1 MDESSLLLRQIPHSI
16 EAEQSVLGAML
27 IDARCIPD
35 VVEALT
41 GEDFYLKANREI
53 YETIYTM
60 FNFSATID
68 PVTVLDQMKLTG
80 VYDENTSRSYL
91 LQLMEITPT
100 AANVK
105 EYIRIVKDKALLRRI
120 AETAGELTTLVQEGG
135 ETAQA
140 VLDLAEQRVYAIRQG
155 RSAQGLEPLSKIL
168 VDVFD
173 QLQELSMS
181 GSEVPGMATGFG
193 DLDRTLTGFHGSELI
208 LLAARPGMGKTSFAL
223 NVLLHAGKF
232 SGKSVVFFSLE
243 MSREQLATRLISSE
257 AFLDNKKLMTGKLSP
272 DDWDK
277 VTLASTA
284 LAHTKIY
291 IDDNP
296 SLSVADMNAKCRRIE
311 DLGMVVIDYLQ
322 LMQSSG
328 STTRYAGE
336 NRQQV
341 VADISRALEI
351 MATSP
356 FSACPS
362 SPVPTRAAR
371 ISAPCSRTSGSPA
384 PLSRTPTW
392 SCSSTETT
400 TITRTVTSATRPS
413 ASSPRT
419 AGGRPPPSP
428 SSGCRNSLPSP
439 LWSVIMKNPIDLA
452 AQAAA
457 FADKYN
463 MLPQGSTVLC
473 ALSGGAD
480 SMALLSVLEALAKPR
495 SLTLHAAHFNHQLRG
510 EESQRDEDFVV
521 QWCQKRGIPLVVGR
535 GDVAQE
541 AQEQGK
547 GVEETARAMRYG
559 FLTATAQEL
568 GADKIATAHNADD
581 NAETL
586 LLHLARGTGLDGLT
600 GIPPVRGILIRP
612 LLATPRID
620 IAVYLAQ
627 EEIPHVEDSSNQD
640 TVYARNRLRQEV
652 MPVLRDLN
660 PAFVSTLAANL
671 VHLREDRD
679 LLHAMAEKAT
689 KTAVVSEGRVSLSA
703 RTLAALPHPVA
714 VRAVKQLLA
723 KVDRFQISSV
733 HLEQI
738 LSLAA
743 GPSPSATLNLPD
755 DLFVWREYDQ
765 LVLCPSSAMPLAFS
779 LRLLTGPGTF
789 ALDNGWKIEI
799 TETICPDLPAQ
810 EEYEWDIAQ
819 NTVTF
824 PLVLRSRQAGD
835 QLRLPGRRTKTLK
848 KWYIDEKIPRQ
859 NRQSLPVLADESG
872 LLAAAGLG
880 PNYPRLAQ
888 PGQPALH
895 IRLTPKTKPEERT

>member
-80 VYDENTSRSYL
+80 VYDENTS
-91 LQLMEITPT
+91 PT

-341 VADISRALEI
+341 VADISRALKI
-351 MATSP
+351 MAKELHV
-356 FSACPS
+356 
-362 SPVPTRAAR
+362 PVLCL
-371 ISAPCSRTSGSPA
+371 SQ
-384 PLSRTPTW
+384 LSRANESRSDKRPML
-392 SCSSTETT
+392 SDLRESGAIEQDADVVMFLYRDDYYNKDSDKRNQAECIIAKNRRGETT
-400 TITRTVTSATRPS
+400 TIPLQWL
-413 ASSPRT
+413 PEFT
-419 AGGRPPPSP
+419 A
-428 SSGCRNSLPSP
+428 
-439 LWSVIMKNPIDLA
+439 
-452 AQAAA
+452 
-457 FADKYN
+457 F
-463 MLPQGSTVLC
+463 
-473 ALSGGAD
+473 
-480 SMALLSVLEALAKPR
+480 
-495 SLTLHAAHFNHQLRG
+495 
-510 EESQRDEDFVV
+510 
-521 QWCQKRGIPLVVGR
+521 
-535 GDVAQE
+535 
-541 AQEQGK
+541 
-547 GVEETARAMRYG
+547 
-559 FLTATAQEL
+559 
-568 GADKIATAHNADD
+568 
-581 NAETL
+581 
-586 LLHLARGTGLDGLT
+586 
-600 GIPPVRGILIRP
+600 
-612 LLATPRID
+612 
-620 IAVYLAQ
+620 
-627 EEIPHVEDSSNQD
+627 
-640 TVYARNRLRQEV
+640 
-652 MPVLRDLN
+652 
-660 PAFVSTLAANL
+660 
-671 VHLREDRD
+671 
-679 LLHAMAEKAT
+679 
-689 KTAVVSEGRVSLSA
+689 
-703 RTLAALPHPVA
+703 
-714 VRAVKQLLA
+714 
-723 KVDRFQISSV
+723 SSV
-733 HLEQI
+733 ER
-738 LSLAA
+738 
-743 GPSPSATLNLPD
+743 N
-755 DLFVWREYDQ
+755 Y
-765 LVLCPSSAMPLAFS
+765 
-779 LRLLTGPGTF
+779 
-789 ALDNGWKIEI
+789 
-799 TETICPDLPAQ
+799 
-810 EEYEWDIAQ
+810 EEPY
-819 NTVTF
+819 
-824 PLVLRSRQAGD
+824 
-835 QLRLPGRRTKTLK
+835 
-848 KWYIDEKIPRQ
+848 
-859 NRQSLPVLADESG
+859 
-872 LLAAAGLG
+872 
-880 PNYPRLAQ
+880 
-888 PGQPALH
+888 
-895 IRLTPKTKPEERT
+895 